1 MSAALAALTS
11 VASES
16 ESDACDSLSADS
28 LNELPS
34 GRLGI
39 HYRQAK
45 GTLASIRPWH
55 RSARLRERKALFGRP
70 TAFLTLKEMMDRHHG
85 VV

>member
-45 GTLASIRPWH
+45 STLASIRTARRVPSLSLCKRRIAGELQTL
-55 RSARLRERKALFGRP
+55 RSKFDD
-70 TAFLTLKEMMDRHHG
+70 T
-85 VV
+85 